1 MYNYLLA
8 ISCVQIL
15 CTIICLQY
23 RVCKYYVQVS
33 ACNYYVQSRM
43 YNHVCTITYVQSNM
57 YKHVC
62 TITYVQILRTTIHMS
77 ANMIY
82 SMYIFLSCRLNA
94 RPCARGDGW
103 QPAAALST
111 TMMPYSLYSKSGCHG
126 SGVVRCLTWG
136 DPRGDPLGG
145 SIGGVPGGDRS
156 VTRTGVLKIGVLA
169 FAE

>member
-1 MYNYLLA
+1 MCTYYVQLSACNIVCANTMYKYLLA
-8 ISCVQIL
+8 
-15 CTIICLQY
+15 TT
-23 RVCKYYVQVS
+23 
-33 ACNYYVQSRM
+33 M
-43 YNHVCTITYVQSNM
+43 YNHVCTITYVQSHM